1 MVTDD
6 DISLSPGIINRNPE
20 LQSLKSYPW
29 SRHAAWDL
37 DSRCAVTRD
46 TPALFKSGYW
56 SKPSLVMCPL
66 LFIFLFSFMLVY

>member
-20 LQSLKSYPW
+20 LQSLKFYPW
-29 SRHAAWDL
+29 SRRAAWDL

-46 TPALFKSGYW
+46 TPVLFKSGY
-56 SKPSLVMCPL
+56 
-66 LFIFLFSFMLVY
+66 